1 MAATGTE
8 SRFFAPLYWLSHR
21 LVWWFLRGFYRIRI
35 RGVENIPWRGPVV
48 LAANHC
54 SFLDPPVLAMVSPNR
69 NVRFMARDTLYSNPF
84 ARWFFPRVGL
94 IALDRTRGD
103 LAALRTAISSLKGG
117 DVVALFP
124 EGTRSPDGLLKEA
137 KGGIGFL
144 IAKSQAPVVPVRIF
158 GTYEALPKGAA
169 KPRRSRIT
177 VRVGKVITPEDIRAA
192 MPDKSDYAAAASL
205 VMKRIAELEPV
216 TD

>member
-1 MAATGTE
+1 MSE
-8 SRFFAPLYWLSHR
+8 PRFSPALYWTARR
-21 LVWWFLRGFYRIRI
+21 LVWWFLRGIYRIEI
-35 RGVENIPWRGPVV
+35 RGTGNIPWKGPVV

-117 DVVALFP
+117 DLVALFP
-124 EGTRSPDGLLKEA
+124 EGTRSPDGQIKQA

-144 IAKSQAPVVPVRIF
+144 IAKSGAPVVPARIF
-158 GTYEALPKGAA
+158 GTYEAMPKGSGRL
-169 KPRRSRIT
+169 RRSRIS
-177 VRVGKVITPEDIRAA
+177 VRVGEAITPEEIQAA
-192 MPDKSDYAAAASL
+192 MPEKGAYEAAASL
-205 VMKRIAELEPV
+205 VMSRIAALGPV
-216 TD
+216 ED

>member
-8 SRFFAPLYWLSHR
+8 SRFFAPLYWTARRVVWWYLRAVHR
-21 LVWWFLRGFYRIRI
+21 LEI
-35 RGVENIPWRGPVV
+35 RGTENIPWRGPVI

-54 SFLDPPVLAMVSPNR
+54 SFLDPPVVAMVSPNR
-69 NVRFMARDTLYSNPF
+69 NVRFMARDTLYSNPV

-124 EGTRSPDGLLKEA
+124 EGTRSPDGQLKEA

-158 GTYEALPKGAA
+158 GTYEALPKGASR
-169 KPRRSRIT
+169 PRRARIT
-177 VRVGKVITPEDIRAA
+177 VRVGSVITPDDIRAA
-192 MPDKSDYAAAASL
+192 MPDKSDYAAAAAL
-205 VMKRIAELEPV
+205 VMQRIAALPPLA
-216 TD
+216 D

>member
-1 MAATGTE
+1 MAASGTE
-8 SRFFAPLYWLSHR
+8 GRFFAPLYWLSHR
-21 LVWWFLRGFYRIRI
+21 LVWWFLKGFYRIQI
-35 RGVENIPWRGPVV
+35 RGTGNIPWKGPVV

-54 SFLDPPVLAMVSPNR
+54 SYLDPPVLAMVSPNR

-103 LAALRTAISSLKGG
+103 LAALRPAIGALKGG

-124 EGTRSPDGLLKEA
+124 EGTRSPDGQLKEA

-144 IAKSQAPVVPVRIF
+144 IAKSGAPVVPVRIF
-158 GTYEALPKGAA
+158 GTYEALPKGAGR
-169 KPRRSRIT
+169 PRRSRIR
-177 VRVGKVITPEDIRAA
+177 VSVGKVITPEEIQSS
-192 MPDKSDYAAAASL
+192 MPEKGAYEAAAAL
-205 VMKRIAELEPV
+205 VMSRIAALHPV
-216 TD
+216 EN

>member
-8 SRFFAPLYWLSHR
+8 SRFFAPLYWTARRVVWWYLRAVHR
-21 LVWWFLRGFYRIRI
+21 LEI
-35 RGVENIPWRGPVV
+35 RGTENIPCRGPVI

-54 SFLDPPVLAMVSPNR
+54 SFLDPPVVAMVSPNR
-69 NVRFMARDTLYSNPF
+69 NVRFMARDTLYSNPV

-124 EGTRSPDGLLKEA
+124 EGTRSPDGQLKEA

-158 GTYEALPKGAA
+158 GTYEALPKGASR
-169 KPRRSRIT
+169 PRRARIT
-177 VRVGKVITPEDIRAA
+177 VRVGSVITPDDIRAA
-192 MPDKSDYAAAASL
+192 MPDKSDYAAAAAL
-205 VMKRIAELEPV
+205 VMQRIAALPPLD
-216 TD
+216 T

>member
-8 SRFFAPLYWLSHR
+8 SRFFAPLYWTARRVVWWYLRAVHR
-21 LVWWFLRGFYRIRI
+21 LEI
-35 RGVENIPWRGPVV
+35 RGTENIPWRGPVI

-54 SFLDPPVLAMVSPNR
+54 SFLDPPVVAMVSPNR
-69 NVRFMARDTLYSNPF
+69 NVRFMARDTLYSNPV

-124 EGTRSPDGLLKEA
+124 EGTRSPDGQLKEA

-158 GTYEALPKGAA
+158 GTYEALPKGASR
-169 KPRRSRIT
+169 PRRSRIT
-177 VRVGKVITPEDIRAA
+177 VRVGPVITPDDIRAA
-192 MPDKSDYAAAASL
+192 MPDKSDYAAAAAL
-205 VMKRIAELEPV
+205 VMQRIAALPPID
-216 TD
+216 T

>member
-8 SRFFAPLYWLSHR
+8 SRFCAPLYWFAHR

-35 RGVENIPWRGPVV
+35 RGTGNIPWRGPVV

-54 SFLDPPVLAMVSPNR
+54 SYLDPPVLAMVSPNR

-124 EGTRSPDGLLKEA
+124 EGTRSPDGQLKEA

-144 IAKSQAPVVPVRIF
+144 IAKSQAPVVPLRIF

-169 KPRRSRIT
+169 RPRPARIS
-177 VRVGKVITPEDIRAA
+177 VRVGPVITPEEIRDS
-192 MPDKSDYAAAASL
+192 MPEKGDYAAAAAL
-205 VMKRIAELEPV
+205 VMKRIAALEPI

>member
-1 MAATGTE
+1 M
-8 SRFFAPLYWLSHR
+8 
-21 LVWWFLRGFYRIRI
+21 VWWFLRGIYRIEI
-35 RGVENIPWRGPVV
+35 RGTGNIPWKGPVV

-117 DVVALFP
+117 DLVALFP
-124 EGTRSPDGLLKEA
+124 EGTRSPDGQIKQA

-144 IAKSQAPVVPVRIF
+144 IAKSGAPVVPARIF
-158 GTYEALPKGAA
+158 GTYEAMPKGSG
-169 KPRRSRIT
+169 RFHRSRIS
-177 VRVGKVITPEDIRAA
+177 VRVGEAITPEEIQAA
-192 MPDKSDYAAAASL
+192 MPEKGAYEAAASL
-205 VMKRIAELEPV
+205 VMSRIAALGPV
-216 TD
+216 ED